1 MTDETTSAPA
11 EPITA
16 VVLPADA
23 PASFNSAE
31 SAAKYMIAQRAKQ
44 NPSAESADPAPAD
57 PELSDED
64 NAAPATDPGEDA
76 PEVDPAAD
84 KPEPIEPPRSW
95 TKAEKD
101 RFATLPR
108 ETQEYLHSREQERER
123 DFRRSQNEI
132 ADQRKA
138 ITAERDAAAKARQQ
152 YEAQL
157 PVLMQ
162 TLTDAQQSAFSD
174 IRTVDDVQKLAAED
188 PFRYLQWQAHQT
200 KLQAVNADL
209 ERSKG
214 QQAQDHQSKWADHV
228 QKENELAAEFI
239 PELAD
244 KVKGPALTQRV
255 ARELLP
261 ELGFKPDEL
270 AALANGK
277 EKLSIYDHRVQRLLA
292 TALKYAD
299 VQKASKAAVAKTLP
313 PVQRPGTARPSGQA
327 NSERIQALTEQLNKT
342 GSLKVA
348 QELRALQAS
357 QRRAS

>member
-1 MTDETTSAPA
+1 MTDETNSAPA

-16 VVLPADA
+16 VALPADA

-31 SAAKYMIAQRAKQ
+31 SAAKYMISQRGKQ
-44 NPSAESADPAPAD
+44 NPSAERAEPATAD
-57 PELSDED
+57 PELSESD
-64 NAAPATDPGEDA
+64 NAAPETDPGED
-76 PEVDPAAD
+76 PDAAD
-84 KPEPIEPPRSW
+84 PQAIEPIEPPRSW

-123 DFRRSQNEI
+123 EFRRSQNEV

-138 ITAERDAAAKARQQ
+138 IAAEREAAAKVRQQ

-157 PVLMQ
+157 PILMQ
-162 TLTDAQQSAFSD
+162 TLRDAQQSAFSD
-174 IRTVDDVQKLAAED
+174 IRTIDDVQRLVAED
-188 PFRYLQWQAHQT
+188 PLRYLQWQAHQT

-209 ERSKG
+209 ERSRG
-214 QQAQDHQSKWADHV
+214 QQAQAEQSRWAEHV
-228 QKENELAAEFI
+228 SKENELAAEFI

-244 KVKGPALTQRV
+244 KVKGLALTTRV

-270 AALANGK
+270 AALASGK
-277 EKLSIYDHRVQRLLA
+277 ERLSIYDHRVQRLLA

-299 VQKASKAAVAKTLP
+299 VQIASKAAVAKPLP

-327 NSERIQALTEQLNKT
+327 NSERIQALTEQLNQT